1 MDGTDPDEDQTK
13 QDKEETVVEQMIG
26 LHQQR
31 LDMVIDLLKQSGGAR
46 VLDLGC
52 GDGKLMRMML
62 KERQFT
68 EIVGLDVSHR
78 SLEWAAQ
85 RLRLNTLPDRQRR
98 RIKLIH
104 GSLIYRDL
112 RLAGYD
118 AAAVVEVIE
127 HLDLTRLEAF
137 ERSIFAFAQPGTIII
152 TTPNREYN
160 VKWISLPAGDFRHHD
175 HHFEWTRTEF
185 QSWSRRVADRY
196 GYDVRFAPAGPEE
209 TDIGSPSQVGVFTR
223 GHEPKQ
229 PVQ

>member
-1 MDGTDPDEDQTK
+1 MES
-13 QDKEETVVEQMIG
+13 MIG

-31 LDMVIDLLKQSGGAR
+31 LDMVLDLLKQSGGGR

-62 KERQFT
+62 KDCQFT
-68 EIVGLDVSHR
+68 EIVGIDVSHR
-78 SLEWAAQ
+78 SLQWAAQ

-104 GSLIYRDL
+104 GSLVYHDL

-127 HLDLTRLEAF
+127 HLDPKRLEAF

-152 TTPNREYN
+152 TTPNREFN

-185 QSWSRRVADRY
+185 QSWSCRVADRY

-209 TDIGSPSQVGVFTR
+209 PDIGAPSQVGVFTR
-223 GHEPKQ
+223 GPDLKQ
-229 PVQ
+229 LVQ

>member
-1 MDGTDPDEDQTK
+1 MESL
-13 QDKEETVVEQMIG
+13 IG

-31 LDMVIDLLKQSGGAR
+31 LDMVLDLLKQSGGGR

-62 KERQFT
+62 KDCQFT
-68 EIVGLDVSHR
+68 EIVGIDVSHR
-78 SLEWAAQ
+78 SLQWAAQ

-104 GSLIYRDL
+104 GSLVYHDL

-127 HLDLTRLEAF
+127 HLDPKRLEAF

-152 TTPNREYN
+152 TTPNREFN

-185 QSWSRRVADRY
+185 QSWSCRVADRY

-209 TDIGSPSQVGVFTR
+209 PDIGAPSQVGVFTR
-223 GHEPKQ
+223 GPDLKQ
-229 PVQ
+229 LVQ